1 MKIEMELLSD
11 AIPGSGE
18 GIAGIIDG
26 DITYNEFGI
35 PHIPAKRIKG
45 ILRESARDLQD
56 AGLLNADQ
64 IDRIFGVSGQEKG
77 TELKLAD
84 GHVPDYEN
92 LRDFL
97 KTITR
102 GATYKKL
109 ASLFN
114 QEAVLDYYCYTRSQT
129 TINKNGVAQK
139 DSLRTFRILK
149 KKLKF
154 YFNVVCPDGC
164 EEDLE
169 NILKVTRAFGT
180 SRTRGTGE
188 IKLQIRDKESPD
200 YSTEDVPAAEDRFI
214 DSDLCTIKLGIHNV
228 EQLLVTSQVGK
239 TQDSEDYI
247 PGSFILGAMAGRY
260 ISEYCSSTPHEDKD
274 FQAIFLQGKV
284 RFENA
289 YPCQPGDN
297 VYFPG
302 PISFVKEKDK
312 NHYIDLTDEN
322 KIENIING
330 KIQTKGTIGSFV
342 KLGGTT
348 VEYVST
354 ETEMEYHH
362 QRPPK
367 DRSIG
372 HATEDAGEFFQ
383 FNVIRADQRFQSSI
397 IGEYRYLK
405 KIMSILKKDNVL
417 YLGKSRTA
425 QYGKCVCTAEIDKKN
440 VSQKIWEK
448 GEKAVKEQQK
458 LFLINIQETT
468 ILL

>member
-214 DSDLCTIKLGIHNV
+214 DSDLCTGCGSCVTACPAEVFAVVADEFSLDDEEVAIVAEAQRNKLKYV
-228 EQLLVTSQVGK
+228 CAPCKPVGERP
-239 TQDSEDYI
+239 SLPCVAACR
-247 PGSFILGAMAGRY
+247 PGA
-260 ISEYCSSTPHEDKD
+260 
-274 FQAIFLQGKV
+274 AI
-284 RFENA
+284 EH
-289 YPCQPGDN
+289 
-297 VYFPG
+297 
-302 PISFVKEKDK
+302 S
-312 NHYIDLTDEN
+312 
-322 KIENIING
+322 
-330 KIQTKGTIGSFV
+330 
-342 KLGGTT
+342 
-348 VEYVST
+348 
-354 ETEMEYHH
+354 
-362 QRPPK
+362 
-367 DRSIG
+367 
-372 HATEDAGEFFQ
+372 
-383 FNVIRADQRFQSSI
+383 
-397 IGEYRYLK
+397 
-405 KIMSILKKDNVL
+405 
-417 YLGKSRTA
+417 
-425 QYGKCVCTAEIDKKN
+425 
-440 VSQKIWEK
+440 W
-448 GEKAVKEQQK
+448 
-458 LFLINIQETT
+458 
-468 ILL
+468 